1 MGLEAKP
8 SCSGLALPRTSVNRS
23 AATHLHMLGLAG
35 SCRNC
40 AFLPDRLS
48 RATHGPCSM
57 VPGTKC
63 QRRLLADTFKL
74 DQLEPAKGKLRVRE
88 RTSESRRGLRVTCA
102 SMETESSMKMAVT
115 IALRPSRVAPTT
127 NFSNTIHDSY
137 YIFEVRLV

>member
-102 SMETESSMKMAVT
+102 SMENREQYEDGC
-115 IALRPSRVAPTT
+115 
-127 NFSNTIHDSY
+127 HDSSKTEPRRTDNEL
-137 YIFEVRLV
+137 FKHNT